1 MTNEGSAM
9 HESAFLLG
17 QVFNGFSVASLFI
30 LAALGLAL
38 SFGLMRVINMA
49 HGEMLMLGGY
59 LAYMTLQVVP
69 GPLGILVAMPVAFL
83 GAAFLGGILEW
94 TVIHRLSARPLDT
107 LLATWGVSL
116 VLQQAARNL
125 FGAIG
130 VEVTAPTWLDHTV
143 SIHSGFLSGL
153 DLPDTRIF
161 ILIVAALVL
170 GGIAALLNKTRL
182 GLYVRAVNQDRPTAA
197 AMGVNARRIDL
208 LVFSL
213 GTGVAGLAGV
223 ILALLGPV
231 TPTVGQSYIV
241 PAFLVVILGGLGSL
255 VGTTIASIMVGL
267 FTALVEIFVDVSVAQ
282 VLLLVFVI
290 LFIQIRPQGVITVR
304 SRALEG

>member
-1 MTNEGSAM
+1 M

-59 LAYMTLQVVP
+59 MAYMTLQVVP

-83 GAAFLGGILEW
+83 AAAVLGGILEW
-94 TVIHRLSARPLDT
+94 SVIHRLSKRPLDT

-130 VEVTAPTWLDHTV
+130 VEVTAPTWLNHTV

-161 ILIVAALVL
+161 ILLVAAAVL
-170 GGIAALLNKTRL
+170 AGIAALLNKTRL

-255 VGTTIASIMVGL
+255 VGTTIASIIIGL
-267 FTALVEIFVDVSVAQ
+267 FTALIEIFVDVSVAQ

-290 LFIQIRPQGVITVR
+290 VFIQFRPQGVITVR
-304 SRALEG
+304 TRALEG

>member
-1 MTNEGSAM
+1 MG
-9 HESAFLLG
+9 ESAFLVG
-17 QVFNGFSVASLFI
+17 QVFNGFSVASLFV

-69 GPLGILVAMPVAFL
+69 GPMGIIVAMPVAFVGAALL
-83 GAAFLGGILEW
+83 GALLEW
-94 TVIHRLSARPLDT
+94 SVIHRLSARPLDT

-116 VLQQAARNL
+116 ILQQAARTL

-130 VEVTAPTWLDHTV
+130 VDVTAPTWLDHVVQVNT
-143 SIHSGFLSGL
+143 GPLAGL
-153 DLPDTRIF
+153 TLPDTRIF
-161 ILIVAALVL
+161 ILLVAAIVL
-170 GGIAALLNKTRL
+170 AGIALILNKTRL
-182 GLYVRAVNQDRPTAA
+182 GLYVRAVNQDRATAA
-197 AMGVNARRIDL
+197 AMGVNARLIDL
-208 LVFSL
+208 MVFSL
-213 GTGVAGLAGV
+213 GTGVAGMAGV

-255 VGTTIASIMVGL
+255 VGTTIASLIVGL

-290 LFIQIRPQGVITVR
+290 LFIQFRPQGVITVR

>member
-1 MTNEGSAM
+1 M

-17 QVFNGFSVASLFI
+17 QVFNGFSVASLFV

-59 LAYMTLQVVP
+59 LAYMTLQIVP
-69 GPLGILVAMPVAFL
+69 GPMGILVALPVAFL

-94 TVIHRLSARPLDT
+94 AVIHRLSKRPLDT

-130 VEVTAPTWLDHTV
+130 VEVTAPTWLNHTV
-143 SIHSGFLSGL
+143 SIHAGLFDGL

-161 ILIVAALVL
+161 ILFFAALVL
-170 GGIAALLNKTRL
+170 AAIALLLNKTRL

-208 LVFSL
+208 LVFAL
-213 GTGVAGLAGV
+213 GTGVAGMAGV

-255 VGTTIASIMVGL
+255 VGTTIASIIIGL
-267 FTALVEIFVDVSVAQ
+267 FTALIEIFVDVSVAQ

-304 SRALEG
+304 TRALEG